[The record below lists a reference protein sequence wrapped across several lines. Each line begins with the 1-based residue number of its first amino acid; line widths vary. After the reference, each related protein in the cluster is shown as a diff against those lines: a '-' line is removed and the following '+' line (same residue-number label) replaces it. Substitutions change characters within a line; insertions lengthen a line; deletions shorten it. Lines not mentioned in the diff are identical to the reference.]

1 MMKNQEKQFYQ
12 HEISKLSKEEQKRE
26 IIESI
31 SIINGHAEDLIKY
44 SSGMLQLIESLPIN
58 ELILNDDCIR
68 FYDLLGL
75 EIYRSKRYFKQF
87 EIKLKVYADP
97 KNIKQ

>member
-12 HEISKLSKEEQKRE
+12 HEISKLTKEEQKKE

-31 SIINGHAEDLIKY
+31 LILKAHAEDLIKY
-44 SSGMLQLIESLPIN
+44 SSGMLELMKSLPVN
-58 ELILNDDCIR
+58 EWELENDFIR

-75 EIYRSKRYFKQF
+75 EIYRAKRYFKQF
-87 EIKLKVYADP
+87 EIKLEVYTDP
-97 KNIKQ
+97 KNIDQ